1 MKKFIVC
8 FFVKVMILGSMP
20 LMAQEE
26 REPLEWTP
34 DTVERLAY
42 ANVFEALR

>member
-8 FFVKVMILGSMP
+8 FFVMILGSMP

-26 REPLEWTP
+26 RGS
-34 DTVERLAY
+34 VESTRDALARFIEARL
-42 ANVFEALR
+42 LIIPGH